1 MMPKPKNVRR
11 SQKQEKR
18 IAKEMQ
24 GRTRPASG
32 ALPTA
37 KGDVVSETYDILVE
51 AKLTEKLGYRITRQT
66 IRKIRN
72 EALRAGKNFMLQLDF
87 IEEPDACRLAVVDY
101 DVFLMMLEEL
111 YATDEE

>member
-18 IAKEMQ
+18 IAKEMH

-37 KGDVVSETYDILVE
+37 KGDVVTERFDLLVE
-51 AKLTEKLGYRITRQT
+51 AKLTEQTGYRVTRQT
-66 IRKIRN
+66 IRKIKN
-72 EALRAGKNFMLQLDF
+72 EALKGGKNWLLQLDF
-87 IEEPDACRLAVVDY
+87 INEPDAHRLAILDY

-111 YATDEE
+111 HGTDKK

>member
-1 MMPKPKNVRR
+1 MAKSKNVRR

-18 IAKEMQ
+18 IAKEMH

-37 KGDVVSETYDILVE
+37 KGDVVTEHYDMLVE
-51 AKLTEKLGYRITRQT
+51 AKLTEQTGYRLTRQT
-66 IRKIRN
+66 IRKIKN
-72 EALRAGKNFMLQLDF
+72 EALKAGKNYMLQLDF
-87 IEEPDACRLAVVDY
+87 IKEPDACRLAIVDY

-111 YATDEE
+111 HGPDKR